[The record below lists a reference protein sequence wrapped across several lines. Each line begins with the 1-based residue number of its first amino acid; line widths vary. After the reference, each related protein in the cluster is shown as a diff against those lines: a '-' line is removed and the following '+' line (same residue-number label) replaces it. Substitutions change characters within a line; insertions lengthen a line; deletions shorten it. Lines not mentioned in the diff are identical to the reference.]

1 MLLED
6 PKDVRSAQPVRHRP
20 IVVQKYGGSSVAD
33 VDKLGRVADRI
44 VATRRAGHDVVAVVS
59 AMGKAT
65 DGLLELAAKVAASG
79 PTDVGVSEPPRRE
92 LDMLVSTG
100 ERVSMSLLS
109 IAIQARGEDAIS
121 FTGSQCGIITN
132 DRHFDARIIEVR
144 PHRIEDELAR
154 GRIVI
159 VAGYQGMSYTRE
171 ITTLGRGG
179 TDTTAV
185 ALAAALQADRCEIY
199 SDVDGVYAADPRAV
213 SEAAHLPEVDYA
225 TLQEMATAGAKVLCA
240 QAIEWARRAGV
251 AIYARSTFDPIDGP
265 RRQTLVRKFGPTD
278 AARVRAVTCSQQ
290 VALVEL
296 SDPGRLG
303 WLLGR
308 LDEGGVPVTE
318 VNVTEKAAM
327 VVLSLQNAP
336 DWEATRR
343 ELEGGD
349 GMTVRCGVALVSVV
363 GDGLTE
369 EAATSRSFRRVLDD
383 AGCRPLAIMG
393 SPLRLS
399 AVVEAARTL
408 EAQQVL
414 HAAFV
419 SAQPSRG

>member
-159 VAGYQGMSYTRE
+159 VAGNQGMSYTRE

-278 AARVRAVTCSQQ
+278 AARVRAVTCNQQ

-303 WLLGR
+303 WLLG
-308 LDEGGVPVTE
+308 
-318 VNVTEKAAM
+318 
-327 VVLSLQNAP
+327 
-336 DWEATRR
+336 
-343 ELEGGD
+343 
-349 GMTVRCGVALVSVV
+349 
-363 GDGLTE
+363 
-369 EAATSRSFRRVLDD
+369 
-383 AGCRPLAIMG
+383 
-393 SPLRLS
+393 
-399 AVVEAARTL
+399 
-408 EAQQVL
+408 
-414 HAAFV
+414 
-419 SAQPSRG
+419 

>member
-1 MLLED
+1 MLED
-6 PKDVRSAQPVRHRP
+6 PKDVRSTQPVRHRP

-44 VATRRAGHDVVAVVS
+44 VAARRAGHDVVAVVS

-65 DGLLELAAKVAASG
+65 DGLLELASKVAGSG
-79 PTDVGVSEPPRRE
+79 PSDVGSSEPPRRE

-159 VAGYQGMSYTRE
+159 VAGYQGMSYKRE

-199 SDVDGVYAADPRAV
+199 SDVDGVYEADPRAV
-213 SEAAHLPEVDYA
+213 TDAAHLPEVDYA

-265 RRQTLVRKFGPTD
+265 RRQTLVRKFGPRD
-278 AARVRAVTCSQQ
+278 AARVRAVTCNEH

-296 SDPGRLG
+296 TDAGRLG
-303 WLLGR
+303 WLLER
-308 LDEGGVPVTE
+308 LDDGGVPVTE
-318 VNVTEKAAM
+318 ITASDTAM

-336 DWEATRR
+336 DWPATRR
-343 ELEGGD
+343 ELEGCEGV
-349 GMTVRCGVALVSVV
+349 TVRRGVALVSVV

-369 EAATSRSFRRVLDD
+369 EAATLRAFRRVLEDE
-383 AGCRPLAIMG
+383 GCAPSAIVG

-399 AVVEAARTL
+399 AVIAADRAL
-408 EAQQVL
+408 EAQQAL
-414 HAAFV
+414 HATFV
-419 SAQPSRG
+419 AT